1 MKDEH
6 RHSAEPHEH
15 AHGESHAHTPK
26 GPGAERKIL
35 LAMLLTGGFMLAEVV
50 GGILSGSLALLA
62 DAGHML
68 TDLGALV
75 LAYAGIR
82 LGRRPADPQRTYGY
96 RRLEVLAAF
105 VNGITLLALT
115 VWIAVE
121 AVRRL
126 ADPVEILSGPMLIVA
141 VLGLLVNLG
150 AFALLRQGQEDNV
163 NVAGALVHVM
173 GDLLGSVA
181 AIAAAV
187 VIWATGWTPIDP
199 LLSVLIALLIV
210 RSGWTIVRRSAHILL
225 EGTPPGVDVAAIKRE
240 MATTDGVTTADH
252 LHVWSLTS
260 GEPIATL
267 HIRLAADA
275 PAPRVLRKVKERL
288 RDEFGIG
295 HSTVEIDFEPD
306 LDEELRSGAYHHLE
320 AAPSR

>member
-1 MKDEH
+1 M
-6 RHSAEPHEH
+6 
-15 AHGESHAHTPK
+15 
-26 GPGAERKIL
+26 
-35 LAMLLTGGFMLAEVV
+35 
-50 GGILSGSLALLA
+50 
-62 DAGHML
+62 
-68 TDLGALV
+68 
-75 LAYAGIR
+75 
-82 LGRRPADPQRTYGY
+82 
-96 RRLEVLAAF
+96 LAAF

-126 ADPVEILSGPMLIVA
+126 AAPVEVLSGPMMLIA
-141 VLGLLVNLG
+141 VLGLLVNLA
-150 AFALLRQGQEDNV
+150 AFALLRQGAEENV

-187 VIWATGWTPIDP
+187 VIWATGWLPIDP
-199 LLSVLIALLIV
+199 ILSVLIAVLIL
-210 RSGWTIVRRSAHILL
+210 RSGWTITRRSAHILL
-225 EGTPPGVDVAAIKRE
+225 EGTPPQVDVTAIKRE
-240 MATTDGVTTADH
+240 LAGTHGAAAVDH
-252 LHVWSLTS
+252 VHVWSLTS

-275 PAPRVLRKVKERL
+275 SPPHVLRVVKERL

-306 LDEELRSGAYHHLE
+306 VDEGLRSGAYHHRKT
-320 AAPSR
+320 APPPLTMAVLAWNEVSPVLTLALGTAPTRWLVPWRFWCAPGGSALR